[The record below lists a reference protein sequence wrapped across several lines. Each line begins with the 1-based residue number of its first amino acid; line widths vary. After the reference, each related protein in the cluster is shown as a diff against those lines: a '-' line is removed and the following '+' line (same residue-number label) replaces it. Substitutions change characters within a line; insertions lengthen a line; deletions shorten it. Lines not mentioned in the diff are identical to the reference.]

1 MSLSNSRL
9 SYDDCYEV
17 MDQALEA
24 ADGVRVGFEDRE
36 QAIFYRMRMN
46 QARQLDRRFNGERY
60 RGVDYPR
67 RGRSSYDALSMRVRR
82 VDDMYWVYV
91 EKRQKPQIIEEIQAN
106 KDEADRTLT
115 ETKPI
120 REVMTHRRF

>member
-9 SYDDCYEV
+9 SYEDCYEV

-24 ADGVRVGFEDRE
+24 TDGVRVGFEDRE

-60 RGVDYPR
+60 RGVDDPR
-67 RGRSSYDALSMRVRR
+67 RSRSSYDALSMRVRR

-91 EKRQKPQIIEEIQAN
+91 EKRQKPQIIEEIQSN
-106 KDEADRTLT
+106 KEEA

>member
-1 MSLSNSRL
+1 
-9 SYDDCYEV
+9 
-17 MDQALEA
+17 
-24 ADGVRVGFEDRE
+24 
-36 QAIFYRMRMN
+36 MRMN

-60 RGVDYPR
+60 RGVDDPR
-67 RGRSSYDALSMRVRR
+67 RGRSNYDALSMRVRR

-91 EKRQKPQIIEEIQAN
+91 EKRQKPQIIEEIQAG
-106 KDEADRTLT
+106 KEEA